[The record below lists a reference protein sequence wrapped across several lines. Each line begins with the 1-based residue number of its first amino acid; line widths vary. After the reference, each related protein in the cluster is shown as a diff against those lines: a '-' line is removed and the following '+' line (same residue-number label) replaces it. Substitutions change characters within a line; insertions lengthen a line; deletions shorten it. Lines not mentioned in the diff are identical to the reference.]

1 MDCKLK
7 IKIMSKVW
15 FRCNRKHEK
24 MFVLNQCKEL
34 TYVPLIGDEI
44 ETCEEDFM
52 KATFRIKPW
61 FKDKQYKSLK
71 NKTYLNFKVM
81 SRKYST
87 RSDTWELICEPTVDS
102 LLYLLS
108 NIKVD

>member
-1 MDCKLK
+1 
-7 IKIMSKVW
+7 MSKVW
-15 FRCNRKHEK
+15 FRCDRKNEK

-34 TYVPLIGDEI
+34 NYVPLIGDEI
-44 ETCEEDFM
+44 ETCVEDFM

-61 FKDKQYKSLK
+61 FKDKQYKTIRNS
-71 NKTYLNFKVM
+71 THLNFKVV

-87 RSDTWELICEPTVDS
+87 HSDTWELICEPTVDS

-108 NIKVD
+108 NIKVS